1 MFKRLTTII
10 SLSMVLLVCWL
21 SVSCAPA
28 RSFDSQLGSIIE
40 PYRFSIT
47 WWEFRA
53 IPRELGRWICGS
65 KQTVDDK
72 VGVVTGYFSLVER
85 INALRSEIEAIGA
98 GRAQGD
104 SASLE
109 AELDRVEAERT
120 ALDDTVARILEEQI
134 REALAEQGI
143 FHPVDD
149 YIKLRVNFP
158 PVSFELEK
166 PPYLLVVS
174 PRERIETIR
183 EITLRPDIS
192 LEGIED
198 IESQADKLGVSSLV
212 VELGGLGATYPSLVT
227 NDAGLRFTID
237 AAAEEWVHQ
246 YLTFK
251 PLGFRYLLHLAGL
264 SRDYEVATMDETL
277 ASMVSREIGS
287 MVCEKYYP
295 QCVTDSGEVTESDF
309 DWEMREIRRA
319 VDNYLAQGQV
329 EQAEAFMEQ
338 ERQYLASTGYDI
350 RKLNQ
355 AYFAFHGQYADRPTS
370 ISPIGSELK
379 ELRGKYPSL
388 RDFLNTVAVM
398 RSHEDLMVALGE
410 IRKE

>member
-183 EITLRPDIS
+183 EITLRLDIS